1 MTPHVSKWWRARNT
15 ILKANPSVQQVG
27 ITIKL
32 VILQQFHTGRTRVGV
47 NTAHC
52 MEYCSTVL
60 LNRSSLKPRIETV
73 LIYCLEVVNK

>member
-1 MTPHVSKWWRARNT
+1 MEKKTQHVSKSWRAKNK
-15 ILKANPSVQQVG
+15 ISKANPSVVQVS

-32 VILQQFHTGRTRVGV
+32 IILQQFHTGRNTRVGV

-60 LNRSSLKPRIETV
+60 LNRNF
-73 LIYCLEVVNK
+73 VNS